1 MSEKLDEL
9 TNDILALEN
18 DIQALYHKKN
28 EILKQ
33 REDLIINDKLYLTD
47 LLQYKDQCLEDITVI
62 VQESSGNITFNNH
75 WDDIYIDDAGHLRCT
90 IYEPYGFTTE
100 CFYNDDEKSY
110 NNSSGKINVI
120 GFCDIKM
127 VK

>member
-9 TNDILALEN
+9 TNEILALEN

-47 LLQYKDQCLEDITVI
+47 LSQYKDQDIEDITVI
-62 VQESSGNITFNNH
+62 VREPSGNITFNNH
-75 WDDIYIDDAGHLRCT
+75 WDDIYIDDGGHLRCT
-90 IYEPYGFTTE
+90 AYEPYGFTTE
-100 CFYNDDEKSY
+100 YFYNDDEKSY
-110 NNSSGKINVI
+110 NNRFGKINVI
-120 GFCDIKM
+120 GFCDIKLNA
-127 VK
+127 